1 MGLFSSSKSRST
13 AVTNI
18 DTTTLAGGTLGDV
31 DIDSAVAASVQ
42 LQNILDSD
50 IGITFEQTGLSGSDV
65 RELITGVG
73 QSFIQPTQRVLGN
86 VVSAFGA
93 SQSTTAALTG
103 TLAKGLDTLKDLAIP
118 LVIGVVAFALLRR

>member
-1 MGLFSSSKSRST
+1 MGFFKSPSSKVSSIT
-13 AVTNI
+13 DI

-31 DIDSAVAASVQ
+31 RQDSAVAATVQ

-50 IGITFEQTGLSGSDV
+50 IGITFEQQGLSGRDV
-65 RELITGVG
+65 RELIAGVG
-73 QSFIQPTQRVLGN
+73 KSFIEPTNRLVGN
-86 VVSAFGA
+86 VVQAFGA

-118 LVIGVVAFALLRR
+118 LVVGAVAFALLRR

>member
-1 MGLFSSSKSRST
+1 MGFFSKSKSSSTSIT
-13 AVTNI
+13 DI

-31 DIDSAVAASVQ
+31 NQDSPVAASVQ

-50 IGITFEQTGLSGSDV
+50 IGITFEQQGLSGEDV
-65 RELITGVG
+65 RELIGGVG
-73 QSFIQPTQRVLGN
+73 ESFIEPTNRLVGN
-86 VVSAFGA
+86 VVQAFGA

-118 LVIGVVAFALLRR
+118 LVIGGVAFALLRR